1 MHLKLYCISYTENL
15 KNLKAWILDCGVVL
29 LAELGDFEDD
39 VHTAGDISE
48 FRFVEEQTEEMELE
62 ILEKFKHCKY
72 VTAASADLLLELFNG
87 RCAVIRLFF
96 CCSCF
101 SAIASI
107 DIRHWYSRL
116 CLSLGACC
124 SHLKERK
131 GKEEYLYSAIYT
143 VHSLK
148 ALRHISHSCICKIHH
163 ACLSFISLH
172 QMAPP

>member
-1 MHLKLYCISYTENL
+1 M
-15 KNLKAWILDCGVVL
+15 L

-96 CCSCF
+96 CCLFFGHCLT
-101 SAIASI
+101 
-107 DIRHWYSRL
+107 RH
-116 CLSLGACC
+116 
-124 SHLKERK
+124 
-131 GKEEYLYSAIYT
+131 
-143 VHSLK
+143 
-148 ALRHISHSCICKIHH
+148 
-163 ACLSFISLH
+163 
-172 QMAPP
+172 